1 MKGSLQTGIH
11 FGITSGIITTLG
23 LMVGLHSG
31 THSLL
36 AVVGGVLTIA
46 IADAFSDA
54 LGIHISEEAENVH
67 TATEVWAATGATF
80 FAKLLMA
87 LTFLVPVLLF
97 PLPTAIRVAVVWG
110 LSVLAIISYQLARVQ
125 GTKPWK
131 VIGEH
136 LIIAVAVIAVAQ
148 WLGDWVATSFR

>member
-1 MKGSLQTGIH
+1 MNGSLQTGIH
-11 FGITSGIITTLG
+11 FGLTSGVITTLG

-36 AVVGGVLTIA
+36 AVVGGILTIA

-67 TATEVWAATGATF
+67 AAREIWLATGATF
-80 FAKLLMA
+80 LTKFLMA
-87 LTFLVPVLLF
+87 LTFLVPVLLCE
-97 PLPTAIRVAVVWG
+97 LPIAIILGVVWG
-110 LSVLAIISYQLARVQ
+110 LGVLTVLSYQLARAQ
-125 GTKPWK
+125 GIRPWK

-136 LIIAVAVIAVAQ
+136 LVIAGAVITITH
-148 WLGDWVATSFR
+148 LIGDWVATSFR